1 MTDTNYKNY
10 SLEQLENFL
19 HDALHEASPQ
29 EIYDVIKKV
38 VEENYYYHK
47 DHTSRSYELLAL
59 LNGNGKGHISGYE
72 PKEPL
77 VCDKDNQSPECKGAW
92 DDFWDNGH
100 TEALTYG
107 EMVTK
112 DDKVKKWV
120 LPVEQFA
127 GSEECLISFPDD
139 LLERANLKE
148 NDMVEW
154 IPQEDGSYLL
164 KKVDSN
170 KLVDDGWIMD
180 NGEWLPPQD
189 C

>member
-1 MTDTNYKNY
+1 MREAEYYNKRA
-10 SLEQLENFL
+10 QL
-19 HDALHEASPQ
+19 DAQ
-29 EIYDVIKKV
+29 
-38 VEENYYYHK
+38 
-47 DHTSRSYELLAL
+47 
-59 LNGNGKGHISGYE
+59 
-72 PKEPL
+72 
-77 VCDKDNQSPECKGAW
+77 
-92 DDFWDNGH
+92 
-100 TEALTYG
+100 
-107 EMVTK
+107 
-112 DDKVKKWV
+112 DKVKKWV

-148 NDMVEW
+148 GDIIEW

-170 KLVDDGWIMD
+170 KLVDAGWIMD

>member
-1 MTDTNYKNY
+1 MTDFNYKKY
-10 SLEQLENFL
+10 SLEQLENWVN
-19 HDALHEASPQ
+19 DAISCSDASPK

-47 DHTSRSYELLAL
+47 HHASTSYELLAL
-59 LNGNGKGHISGYE
+59 LNGNGKGHISGHE

-107 EMVTK
+107 EMVAK

-120 LPVEQFA
+120 LPVEEHPSGEYYVQ
-127 GSEECLISFPDD
+127 FPDD
-139 LLERANLKE
+139 FLEQANLKE
-148 NDMVEW
+148 NDLLEW

-164 KKVDSN
+164 KKTSTNSKTVHPAS
-170 KLVDDGWIMD
+170 
-180 NGEWLPPQD
+180 
-189 C
+189 